1 MRHKCFIGAWPHG
14 VHQAGLAIHLFSEQ
28 FVICF
33 RTIIWRFGDGDDYEF
48 GLWKDKQLL
57 FGKTVWKREITV
69 NMKGSQIYNCV
80 RIFI

>member
-28 FVICF
+28 FVFCF

-48 GLWKDKQLL
+48 GLWRDEQLL
-57 FGKTVWKREITV
+57 
-69 NMKGSQIYNCV
+69 
-80 RIFI
+80 